1 MELHWKL
8 PVLYT
13 VTFDKK
19 QSPIF
24 QIMSIFFQEIQTIN
38 GGILVLFDV
47 AQQIAV

>member
-38 GGILVLFDV
+38 GVFVLFDV